1 MGDSGTLCLR
11 LGLIHCLLEGPGRCE
26 RGPEG
31 IGGLLSKDGLEG
43 PVGGALVSIIGVA
56 FTGPGRSSFKALGPV
71 GGAFPVADPISLVN
85 AVLLGTEPKEGAAGA
100 TGGGETSLVD
110 VGGS

>member
-1 MGDSGTLCLR
+1 M
-11 LGLIHCLLEGPGRCE
+11 IHCLLEGPGRCE

-43 PVGGALVSIIGVA
+43 PVGGALVSTRGGAAVEA
-56 FTGPGRSSFKALGPV
+56 GRSSFKALGPV
-71 GGAFPVADPISLVN
+71 GGAFPVDDGVSFVKI
-85 AVLLGTEPKEGAAGA
+85 VLLGTEPKEGAAGA
-100 TGGGETSLVD
+100 TGGGETSLVE